1 MMRILVSITLLLG
14 SLQVIAYND
23 QPDYSPNYD
32 KVKNERWRCR
42 LCPDHVG
49 VKGEL
54 STGAIKVSDSEARFG
69 RDNGLNEDDT
79 SLALNGYVA
88 LNRQDDFYASITARH
103 LGLDARRL
111 DANVGKHNQYELS
124 ASWREIP
131 RNTWSSAMTPYRGRT
146 ELTLPDNWVT
156 GFSTSD
162 LTVLNES
169 LQPISLG
176 TQRKRLRTGVRL
188 KFQDYWTMSANASR
202 ETRKGNRLTSSD
214 FFNLAAEMA
223 SPINHETDDLRGK
236 IKYARDHGLLS
247 LEYSRSTFKNAYQ
260 ALTFQKA

>member
-1 MMRILVSITLLLG
+1 MRILVSITLLLG

-88 LNRQDDFYASITARH
+88 LNRQDDFYASITA
-103 LGLDARRL
+103 
-111 DANVGKHNQYELS
+111 
-124 ASWREIP
+124 
-131 RNTWSSAMTPYRGRT
+131 
-146 ELTLPDNWVT
+146 
-156 GFSTSD
+156 
-162 LTVLNES
+162 
-169 LQPISLG
+169 
-176 TQRKRLRTGVRL
+176 
-188 KFQDYWTMSANASR
+188 
-202 ETRKGNRLTSSD
+202 
-214 FFNLAAEMA
+214 
-223 SPINHETDDLRGK
+223 
-236 IKYARDHGLLS
+236 LS
-247 LEYSRSTFKNAYQ
+247 LIHISEPTRPY
-260 ALTFQKA
+260 